1 MNTISILQVCSLKT
15 AGQHGVNMRP
25 VKTLSL
31 HSNLT
36 PKSNVK
42 ETLLCEY
49 ETLLKNIILS
59 ENVLQQIVQKN
70 QDARFSYDPR
80 VTEQKKDLNA
90 KTKTVRTAK
99 RSTMWKSGVLTQRP
113 DVRSTITSKNEEN
126 KPINSVR
133 VNLTQNQNNMDCVT
147 TLATQLLRD
156 DAEKSRDHNEV
167 VVDSKGR
174 STDGCSARMQAKNL
188 SQLLP
193 NLHSLAIESG
203 QCEFYFCSRH
213 LRCCQLLTYQPVN

>member
-1 MNTISILQVCSLKT
+1 
-15 AGQHGVNMRP
+15 MRP
-25 VKTLSL
+25 AKTFSL
-31 HSNLT
+31 HSNST

-70 QDARFSYDPR
+70 QDARFNCDPR
-80 VTEQKKDLNA
+80 VIEQKKDLSV
-90 KTKTVRTAK
+90 KTKPVKTTK
-99 RSTMWKSGVLTQRP
+99 RSTMKNGMLTQKP

-126 KPINSVR
+126 RPINNIR
-133 VNLTQNQNNMDCVT
+133 ANLTQSQNNMDCVT

-167 VVDSKGR
+167 VIDSKGR
-174 STDGCSARMQAKNL
+174 STGGSSAQMQAKNL

-193 NLHSLAIESG
+193 NLHSLAVESG
-203 QCEFYFCSRH
+203 QCEFLF
-213 LRCCQLLTYQPVN
+213 LP